1 VAVARAA
8 RCGASM
14 DLRANCG
21 AHHFPATSRVFTPA
35 QIEVSAGMIHDV
47 FLYTQ

>member
-1 VAVARAA
+1 
-8 RCGASM
+8 M

-21 AHHFPATSRVFTPA
+21 AHHSPATSRVFTPA